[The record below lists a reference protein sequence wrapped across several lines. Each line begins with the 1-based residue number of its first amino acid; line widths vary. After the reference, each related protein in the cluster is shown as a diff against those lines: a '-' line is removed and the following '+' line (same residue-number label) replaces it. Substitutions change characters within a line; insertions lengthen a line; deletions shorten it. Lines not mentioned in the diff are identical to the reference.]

1 MSTRKHTPRKA
12 PEAAVAEHA
21 GDNVVAMPAGKP
33 EKIGIT
39 SLELD
44 EQFEVDTD
52 PYNRTGSHFVAAL
65 RRKED

>member
-1 MSTRKHTPRKA
+1 MSRRKHKPQKA
-12 PEAAVAEHA
+12 PDAAIADHA
-21 GDNVVAMPAGKP
+21 GDNIVAMPAGNRAR
-33 EKIGIT
+33 IGIS